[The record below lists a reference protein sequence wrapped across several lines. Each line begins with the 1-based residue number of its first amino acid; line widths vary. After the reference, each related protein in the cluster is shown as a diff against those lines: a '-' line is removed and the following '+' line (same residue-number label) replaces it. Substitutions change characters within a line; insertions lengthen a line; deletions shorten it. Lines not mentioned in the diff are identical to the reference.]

1 MAENKCAAR
10 PEPLGRDM
18 SELKNRFKPGYDW
31 EAICST
37 MLEHLMCGVAI
48 YELCPDRVR
57 SLYFNKKYYEM
68 VGYTEEQYEQ
78 YADSVTSSLYG
89 DSAEMIFEKAGRSVK
104 TGETFY
110 AECKGRRFDGSDI
123 WVLVKAKL
131 VDFIESEHPV
141 FLAIVQD
148 ITNRKQAEYE
158 NAVNLERYR
167 ILEATSNAVTFEYD
181 IPDDIMTFSYS
192 GGRADSANR
201 SISNYAEVSKRTK
214 IVYPDD
220 AAKFY
225 AALKKAGKKPV
236 SCMTLDYRSTII
248 DQNSYRWVRTCYSS
262 VADASGKVI
271 KVLGRTQDIDDEK
284 REHQR
289 MTQLV
294 EIDSTTGLLNK
305 LATTNHIQRLI
316 GEKTSA
322 KSFFIM
328 IDIDDFKAFNDTY
341 GHSFGDEVLR
351 AVGKTLSTKFRNNI
365 IGRFGGDEFIV
376 FARAVSESVVVD
388 KFEDF
393 LKIVGA
399 TEIGGKQYEIKCS
412 IGIAWS
418 DRSDIDYSRYFDEA
432 DEQLYKAKKAGKC
445 RICHKKID

>member
-10 PEPLGRDM
+10 PEPSSRDM
-18 SELKNRFKPGYDW
+18 SELINRFKPGYDW

-316 GEKTSA
+316 SEKTSA

>member
-10 PEPLGRDM
+10 LEPSSRDM

-48 YELCPDRVR
+48 NEQCPDRVR

-192 GGRADSANR
+192 GGRADLANR

-294 EIDSTTGLLNK
+294 EIDSTTRLLNK

>member
-10 PEPLGRDM
+10 PEPSSRDM

-316 GEKTSA
+316 SEKTSA

-328 IDIDDFKAFNDTY
+328 IDIDDFKAFNDNY

>member
-10 PEPLGRDM
+10 LEPSSRDM

-131 VDFIESEHPV
+131 VDFIESEHLV

>member
-10 PEPLGRDM
+10 PEPSSRDM

-110 AECKGRRFDGSDI
+110 AECKGRRFDGSDV

-148 ITNRKQAEYE
+148 ITDRKQAEYE

-225 AALKKAGKKPV
+225 AALKKAGKKTER
-236 SCMTLDYRSTII
+236 CMTLDYRSTII

-284 REHQR
+284 REQQR

-316 GEKTSA
+316 SEKTSA

>member
-10 PEPLGRDM
+10 LEPSSRDM

-284 REHQR
+284 RDHQR

>member
-10 PEPLGRDM
+10 LEPSSRDM

-192 GGRADSANR
+192 GGRADLANR

-294 EIDSTTGLLNK
+294 EIDSTTRLLNK

-316 GEKTSA
+316 GEKTSS

>member
-10 PEPLGRDM
+10 LEPSSRDM

-141 FLAIVQD
+141 FLTIVQD

-192 GGRADSANR
+192 GGRADLANR

-294 EIDSTTGLLNK
+294 EIDSTTRLLNK

>member
-10 PEPLGRDM
+10 LEPSSRDM

-341 GHSFGDEVLR
+341 GHSFGDELLR

>member
-10 PEPLGRDM
+10 LEPSSRDM

-192 GGRADSANR
+192 GGRADLANR

-220 AAKFY
+220 

-294 EIDSTTGLLNK
+294 EIDSTTRLLNK

>member
-10 PEPLGRDM
+10 PEPSSRDM

-48 YELCPDRVR
+48 YELFPDRVR

-316 GEKTSA
+316 SEKTSA

>member
-10 PEPLGRDM
+10 LEPSSRDM

-31 EAICST
+31 ETICST

-68 VGYTEEQYEQ
+68 VGYTKEQYEQ
-78 YADSVTSSLYG
+78 YADSATSSLYG
-89 DSAEMIFEKAGRSVK
+89 DSAEMIFEKARRSVK

-110 AECKGRRFDGSDI
+110 AECKGRRYDGNDI

-148 ITNRKQAEYE
+148 MTNRKLAEYE

-181 IPDDIMTFSYS
+181 IPDDIMTFLYS
-192 GGRADSANR
+192 VGKADSANR

-225 AALKKAGKKPV
+225 AALKKASRKPV

-271 KVLGRTQDIDDEK
+271 KVLGRTQDIDD
-284 REHQR
+284 
-289 MTQLV
+289 
-294 EIDSTTGLLNK
+294 
-305 LATTNHIQRLI
+305 
-316 GEKTSA
+316 
-322 KSFFIM
+322 
-328 IDIDDFKAFNDTY
+328 FKAFNDTY

-351 AVGKTLSTKFRNNI
+351 TVGKLLSRKFPNAVV
-365 IGRFGGDEFIV
+365 GRFGGDEFIV
-376 FARAVSESVVVD
+376 FARGTSESAVVD
-388 KFEDF
+388 DFEDF
-393 LKIVGA
+393 LEVSGKA
-399 TEIGGKQYEIKCS
+399 EIGGKRYTIKCS
-412 IGIAWS
+412 VGIAWS
-418 DRSDIDYSRYFDEA
+418 ESCDVDYAQYFDEA
-432 DEQLYKAKKAGKC
+432 DEQLYRAKKEGKH
-445 RICHKKID
+445 RICRKKIV

>member
-10 PEPLGRDM
+10 LEPSSRDM

-284 REHQR
+284 HEHQR

>member
-10 PEPLGRDM
+10 PEPSSRDM

-110 AECKGRRFDGSDI
+110 AECKGRRFDGSDV

-294 EIDSTTGLLNK
+294 EIDSTTRLLNK

-432 DEQLYKAKKAGKC
+432 DEQLYKAEKAGKC

>member
-10 PEPLGRDM
+10 LEPSSRDM

-48 YELCPDRVR
+48 YELCHDRVR

-418 DRSDIDYSRYFDEA
+418 DRSDIDYSRYFDES

>member
-10 PEPLGRDM
+10 LEPSSRDM

-328 IDIDDFKAFNDTY
+328 IDIDDFEAFNDTY

>member
-10 PEPLGRDM
+10 PEPSSRDM

-48 YELCPDRVR
+48 YELFPDRVR

-284 REHQR
+284 RQHQR

-316 GEKTSA
+316 SEKTSA

>member
-10 PEPLGRDM
+10 PEPSSRDM

-48 YELCPDRVR
+48 YELFPDRVR

-316 GEKTSA
+316 SEKTSA

-341 GHSFGDEVLR
+341 GHSFGNEVLR

>member
-1 MAENKCAAR
+1 MAENKCAVR
-10 PEPLGRDM
+10 LEPSSRDM

-418 DRSDIDYSRYFDEA
+418 DRSDIDYSRYFDES

>member
-10 PEPLGRDM
+10 LEPSSRDM

-110 AECKGRRFDGSDI
+110 AECKGRRFDGSDV

>member
-10 PEPLGRDM
+10 LEPSSRDM

-284 REHQR
+284 REHKR

-418 DRSDIDYSRYFDEA
+418 DRSDIDYSRYFDES

>member
-10 PEPLGRDM
+10 LEPSNRDM

-31 EAICST
+31 ETICST

-68 VGYTEEQYEQ
+68 VGYTKEQYEQ

-110 AECKGRRFDGSDI
+110 AECKGRRYDGSDI

-148 ITNRKQAEYE
+148 MTHRKLAEYE

-181 IPDDIMTFSYS
+181 IPDDIMTFSYG

-220 AAKFY
+220 ATKFY
-225 AALKKAGKKPV
+225 AALKKASKKPV
-236 SCMTLDYRSTII
+236 SCLTLDYRSTII

-262 VADASGKVI
+262 VADAGGKVI

-284 REHQR
+284 REQQR

-294 EIDSTTGLLNK
+294 ELDSTTGLLNK

-316 GEKTSA
+316 SEKTNA
-322 KSFFIM
+322 KSFFAM
-328 IDIDDFKAFNDTY
+328 LDIDDFKAFNDTY
-341 GHSFGDEVLR
+341 GHSFGDDVLR
-351 AVGKTLSTKFRNNI
+351 TVGKLLSSKFPNAVV
-365 IGRFGGDEFIV
+365 GRFGGDEFIV
-376 FARAVSESVVVD
+376 FARSTSESAVVD
-388 KFEDF
+388 EFEDF
-393 LKIVGA
+393 LEVSGKA
-399 TEIGGKQYEIKCS
+399 EIGGKRYTIKCS
-412 IGIAWS
+412 VGIAWS
-418 DRSDIDYSRYFDEA
+418 ESCDVDYAQYFDEA
-432 DEQLYKAKKAGKC
+432 DEQLYRAKKEGKH
-445 RICHKKID
+445 RICRKKIV

>member
-10 PEPLGRDM
+10 LEPSSRDM

-68 VGYTEEQYEQ
+68 VGYTEEQHEQ

-294 EIDSTTGLLNK
+294 EIDSTTRLLNK